1 MKTCLRLTCVAMIAL
16 ATAPAQPQTFPL
28 ASRGVP
34 VRGEITSNSSVAGSL
49 TVELASNGT
58 EVSETANVNGDGTFE
73 FRSASPGTHWLR
85 VVAGNNVI
93 HEEIVNISGPGQT
106 LSIHLKDQSS
116 ANRTAGSSVSMRQLT
131 HKVPRQA
138 QKAFDRGEQ
147 LLAKDDQPAAAELF
161 RQAVALDPEFSDAYN
176 ELGAAEANMG
186 KLPEAAEQFQKAIN
200 LVPEHRLALPNLS
213 IVLAKMKRYH
223 EAGEVAR
230 RALQLVPGAGPKM
243 HYILAFGLMAD
254 HAEPQEAITNL
265 KIASSEIPKAHIV
278 AADVLVQCGRRDEA
292 VQELEEYLRVQP
304 SDDPERPKVQA
315 RLAEL
320 KH

>member
-1 MKTCLRLTCVAMIAL
+1 MKTCLRLTCVLMIAL
-16 ATAPAQPQTFPL
+16 ATALAQPQTFPS

-34 VRGEITSNSSVAGSL
+34 VRGEITSTSSVAASL

-58 EVSETANVNGDGTFE
+58 EISETANVNADGTFE
-73 FRSASPGTHWLR
+73 FRSASPGAHLLR
-85 VVAGNNVI
+85 VIAGNSVI
-93 HEEIVNISGPGQT
+93 HEEMVNISGTGQT
-106 LSIHLKDQSS
+106 LSVNLKEQSS
-116 ANRTAGSSVSMRQLT
+116 ANRSAGSSVSMRQLT
-131 HKVPRQA
+131 HKVPKQA

-147 LLAKDDQPAAAELF
+147 FLAKDDQPAAAELF

-176 ELGAAEANMG
+176 ELGAANANMG
-186 KLPEAAEQFQKAIN
+186 KLPEAAEQFQKAID

-223 EAGEVAR
+223 EAGQVAR

-243 HYILAFGLMAD
+243 HYILAFGLLAD

-265 KIASSEIPKAHIV
+265 KIASAEIPKAHIV
-278 AADVLVQCGRRDEA
+278 AADVLEQCGRRAEA

-304 SDDPERPKVQA
+304 SNDPERSKVEA
-315 RLAEL
+315 RLAQL